1 MRRGELYRVRRPPG
15 DPKPARVFVI
25 VSRQALIDSTY
36 STVVCAPVFTHW
48 HGLPT
53 QVSVNTAEG
62 LKHES
67 AIQCDGLMSLEK
79 SRLTDKGASFIAP
92 HTYLGCSMAAVR
104 EAPPHHPNHARR
116 AALSHVNYFDRPH
129 CLA

>member
-15 DPKPARVFVI
+15 DTKPARVFVV
-25 VSRQALIDSTY
+25 VSRQSLIDSTH

-53 QVSVNTAEG
+53 QVPIGADEG

-67 AIQCDGLMSLEK
+67 AIQCDGLASLEK
-79 SRLTDKGASFIAP
+79 PRLSDYVGA
-92 HTYLGCSMAAVR
+92 LGP
-104 EAPPHHPNHARR
+104 EKLR
-116 AALSHVNYFDRPH
+116 ALDQALVVA
-129 CLA
+129 LALPGRKPSGS

>member
-15 DPKPARVFVI
+15 DPKPARVFVV
-25 VSRQALIDSTY
+25 VSRQPLIDSSY
-36 STVVCAPVFTHW
+36 STVICAPVFTQW

-53 QVSVNTAEG
+53 QVSVSTAEG

-79 SRLTDKGASFIAP
+79 CRLTDYVGELTSDKLRELDSALWCALGLPTGARS
-92 HTYLGCSMAAVR
+92 TG
-104 EAPPHHPNHARR
+104 
-116 AALSHVNYFDRPH
+116 
-129 CLA
+129 

>member
-15 DPKPARVFVI
+15 DPKPARVFVV
-25 VSRQALIDSTY
+25 VSRQPLIDSSY
-36 STVVCAPVFTHW
+36 STVICAPIFTQW
-48 HGLPT
+48 HGLLT

-79 SRLTDKGASFIAP
+79 SRLTDYVGELASDKLRELDSALLIA
-92 HTYLGCSMAAVR
+92 LGLPNR
-104 EAPPHHPNHARR
+104 ERQAG
-116 AALSHVNYFDRPH
+116 
-129 CLA
+129 